1 MKYLTILLLFCGC
14 STEPTFTVYDFVSTE
29 NNTCEYRI
37 CQLGSG
43 PKECF
48 TITDSCG
55 LYQVGDTLK
64 LIKK

>member
-1 MKYLTILLLFCGC
+1 MKYLIILLLFCGC
-14 STEPTFTVYDFVSTE
+14 STEPKFTVYDFTSTE

-37 CQLGSG
+37 CQLGSI
-43 PKECF
+43 PKECS

-55 LYQVGDTLK
+55 LYQVGDTLI

>member
-1 MKYLTILLLFCGC
+1 MKYLIILLLFYSCRTSPEFIVSKVQ
-14 STEPTFTVYDFVSTE
+14 STTSGICDYGIHQTGDGPVDF
-29 NNTCEYRI
+29 I
-37 CQLGSG
+37 
-43 PKECF
+43 